1 MTKTVKQSSPYV
13 VERRLDYSIYVM
25 QFRAIPAVTD
35 GLKAGGRRV
44 LWTGRNGHKYK
55 SATLAGAT
63 MPIHPHA
70 SPEGAIDTL
79 AAPYGNNIP
88 LFTGDGA
95 FGTLLEPTAYGASRY
110 TSVKVSKFT
119 QDVVFRD
126 IEIVP
131 MTENYDGTLEEPQH
145 FLPLVP
151 IVLLNPSEGI
161 AIGFATNILP
171 RALDDLIIAQ
181 ISHLKGAKTISNP
194 MPKFL
199 PLNTAA
205 YAKEENAYYFNG
217 KLDVKDTSTA
227 TIVALPYGQTHDK
240 VLSKLD
246 DLQEKGILINYTDN
260 SKDVIDIEL
269 KFKRGYIKSVDEAD
283 LYKSLG
289 LSVRHFENLNVLN
302 FDGKSIWNTTPV
314 ELIRKFTDW
323 RLQWYVTRYERLR
336 DLLKIDLQRY
346 YDIRTAIKNNIGAVA
361 RKTQS
366 RSELKELLEALKIVY
381 TDYIA
386 DLPVYRFTED
396 EYLKNEERIKEA
408 TAQLAVYEELLASE
422 DKRKKVYIAELQ
434 EVLTKYTKGQYTEFT
449 PQ

>member
-13 VERRLDYSIYVM
+13 LERRLDYSIYVM

-88 LFTGDGA
+88 LFHGDGA

-119 QDVVFRD
+119 EDVVFRD

-131 MTENYDGTLEEPQH
+131 MTENYDGTLEEPMH

-151 IVLLNPSEGI
+151 IALLNPSEGI

-171 RALDDLIIAQ
+171 RALDDLILGQ

-199 PLNTAA
+199 PLNTVA
-205 YAKEENAYYFNG
+205 YAKEDNAYYFNG
-217 KLDVKDTSTA
+217 ALDIKDTSTA
-227 TIVALPYGQTHDK
+227 TITALPYGQTHDK

-246 DLQEKGILINYTDN
+246 DLVEKGILVSYVDN
-260 SKDVIDIEL
+260 SKDVINIEL
-269 KFKRGYIKSVDEAD
+269 KFKRGYIKSVAEPD

-336 DLLKIDLQRY
+336 NLLKVGLQRY

-381 TDYIA
+381 LDYIA

-396 EYLKNEERIKEA
+396 EFLKNEERIKEA
-408 TAQLAVYEELLASE
+408 TAQLAVYEDLLASE

-434 EVLTKYTKGQYTEFT
+434 EVLTKYNKGQYTEFS